1 MAKKQN
7 KPGVMRSRDLFDK
20 RRIQVFD
27 YRTGDF
33 MRYEGDK
40 SDIEKPEKQ
49 AEPEKENINQ
59 TKLF

>member
-7 KPGVMRSRDLFDK
+7 KTRVMRSRDLFDK

-49 AEPEKENINQ
+49 AEQEIENKNQ

>member
-1 MAKKQN
+1 MDKKQN
-7 KPGVMRSRDLFDK
+7 NTGVMRSRDLFDK

-49 AEPEKENINQ
+49 AEQEIENKNQ
-59 TKLF
+59 IKLF

>member
-1 MAKKQN
+1 MK
-7 KPGVMRSRDLFDK
+7 SRDLFDK

-40 SDIEKPEKQ
+40 SDIERPEKQ
-49 AEPEKENINQ
+49 AEQEIENKNQ

>member
-49 AEPEKENINQ
+49 AEQEIENKNQ

>member
-7 KPGVMRSRDLFDK
+7 KTRVMRSRDLFDK

-49 AEPEKENINQ
+49 AEQDIENINQ

>member
-1 MAKKQN
+1 MAKSNRNGYMK
-7 KPGVMRSRDLFDK
+7 SRDLFDK

-49 AEPEKENINQ
+49 AEQEIENKNQ

>member
-1 MAKKQN
+1 MAKSNRKGYM
-7 KPGVMRSRDLFDK
+7 KSRDLFDK

-49 AEPEKENINQ
+49 AEQEIENKNQ
-59 TKLF
+59 KKLF

>member
-1 MAKKQN
+1 MAKSNRKGYM
-7 KPGVMRSRDLFDK
+7 KSRDLFDK

-49 AEPEKENINQ
+49 VEQEIENKNQ
-59 TKLF
+59 IKLF

>member
-1 MAKKQN
+1 MAKSNRKGYM
-7 KPGVMRSRDLFDK
+7 KSRDLFDK

-49 AEPEKENINQ
+49 AEQEIENKNQ
-59 TKLF
+59 IKLF

>member
-7 KPGVMRSRDLFDK
+7 KTGVMRSRDLFDK

-40 SDIEKPEKQ
+40 SDIERPEKQ
-49 AEPEKENINQ
+49 AEQEIENKNQ
-59 TKLF
+59 KKLF

>member
-49 AEPEKENINQ
+49 AEQDIENINQ

>member
-20 RRIQVFD
+20 RRIQLFD
-27 YRTGDF
+27 FRTGDF
-33 MRYEGDK
+33 VKYEGTQ

-49 AEPEKENINQ
+49 VEQEIENKNQ

>member
-40 SDIEKPEKQ
+40 SDIERPEKQ
-49 AEPEKENINQ
+49 AEQDIENKNQ

>member
-33 MRYEGDK
+33 MRHEGDK
-40 SDIEKPEKQ
+40 SDIERHEKQ
-49 AEPEKENINQ
+49 AEQEIENKNQ

>member
-7 KPGVMRSRDLFDK
+7 NTRVMRSRDLFDK

-33 MRYEGDK
+33 MRYEGAK

-49 AEPEKENINQ
+49 AEQDIENINQ

>member
-1 MAKKQN
+1 MAKSNRKGYM
-7 KPGVMRSRDLFDK
+7 KSRDLFDK

-33 MRYEGDK
+33 MRYEGAK

-49 AEPEKENINQ
+49 AEQEIENKNQ

>member
-1 MAKKQN
+1 MAKSKKQ
-7 KPGVMRSRDLFDK
+7 GFMRSRDLFDK

-49 AEPEKENINQ
+49 AEQEKENILQ

>member
-1 MAKKQN
+1 MAKSNRKGYM
-7 KPGVMRSRDLFDK
+7 KSRDLFDK

-40 SDIEKPEKQ
+40 SDIERPEKQ
-49 AEPEKENINQ
+49 AEQEIENKNQ

>member
-40 SDIEKPEKQ
+40 SDIERPEKQ
-49 AEPEKENINQ
+49 AEQEIENKNQ

>member
-7 KPGVMRSRDLFDK
+7 KTGVMRSRDLFDK

-49 AEPEKENINQ
+49 AEQEIENKNQ
-59 TKLF
+59 KKLF

>member
-1 MAKKQN
+1 MGKKQN
-7 KPGVMRSRDLFDK
+7 KTGVMRSRDLFDK

-49 AEPEKENINQ
+49 AEQEKENINQ

>member
-1 MAKKQN
+1 MDKKQN
-7 KPGVMRSRDLFDK
+7 NTGVMRSRDLFDK

-49 AEPEKENINQ
+49 AEQEIENKNQ

>member
-1 MAKKQN
+1 MAKSNRKGYM
-7 KPGVMRSRDLFDK
+7 KSRDLFDK

-49 AEPEKENINQ
+49 AEQEKENINQ

>member
-1 MAKKQN
+1 MAKSNRKGYM
-7 KPGVMRSRDLFDK
+7 KSRDLFDK

-49 AEPEKENINQ
+49 AEQEKENILQ

>member
-1 MAKKQN
+1 MAKSNRKGYM
-7 KPGVMRSRDLFDK
+7 KSRDLFDK

-33 MRYEGDK
+33 MRYEGAK

-49 AEPEKENINQ
+49 AEQDIENINQ